1 VPSTKE
7 WLAITA
13 FVTFVLMPIC
23 WKFWRG
29 WDRPSRAA
37 KTEMARRKHERDI
50 RDAFIIEDAK
60 AREQEHI
67 AAEMALSRRKAQA
80 PTPVAQKVLSNAF
93 GSLGETDETPLIVHP
108 DIEIQEVADVSDMV
122 EGLETDEIEE
132 SVIPEA
138 APVAVQIRAESTAA
152 DEVEWKPQA
161 TDDDWSDIG
170 WS

>member
-1 VPSTKE
+1 
-7 WLAITA
+7 
-13 FVTFVLMPIC
+13 
-23 WKFWRG
+23 
-29 WDRPSRAA
+29 
-37 KTEMARRKHERDI
+37 
-50 RDAFIIEDAK
+50 
-60 AREQEHI
+60 
-67 AAEMALSRRKAQA
+67 
-80 PTPVAQKVLSNAF
+80 
-93 GSLGETDETPLIVHP
+93 
-108 DIEIQEVADVSDMV
+108 MV